1 MEGVMTPTVAYLAEG
16 KLYTKRGDAAPRLI
30 DSPFVQSMLNR
41 IQRSRERHDWKSQG
55 MAWQMGAG
63 GFGGL
68 MGGRAM
74 APAETRRVRFSG
86 LTRGQNPGELL
97 YALDTDHVGGLFL
110 YDTAQQSERRL
121 YHRNQFRA
129 ANLSRHPINDT
140 LAVSLRAEDGSAHI
154 AIMEQDGRGLKEIT
168 EGDVIDEAPAWS
180 PGDGKTI
187 VYQSSGI
194 GRNAAGF
201 MVAQGPY
208 AIQKLDL
215 DSGDL
220 TTLIEEDTNDLLLPR
235 LLPDGSVLFI
245 RRPYEP
251 SGFTV
256 SPLKVAKDIVF
267 FPFRLVV
274 AIVHFFNWFSH
285 VFARKPLITAGGP
298 TKEGPEQRYI
308 MLWGKMIDA
317 EKAMAQKKGGDAKSL
332 VPPTWQLVKRAGDDT
347 EEVLAKGVLSF
358 DLADDGSIVYT
369 NGSAVY
375 HRAPDGVITELCRG
389 KMIEHVSVVT

>member
-1 MEGVMTPTVAYLAEG
+1 MDRLMTPTVAYLAEG
-16 KLYTKRGDAAPRLI
+16 KLYMKRGDAAPRLI
-30 DSPFVQSMLNR
+30 DSPFVQQMLDR
-41 IQRSRERHDWKSQG
+41 IQRTRERHDWKNQG

-63 GFGGL
+63 GFGGF
-68 MGGRAM
+68 MGGRPNM
-74 APAETRRVRFSG
+74 PAEVRRVRFSG

-97 YALDTDHVGGLFL
+97 YALDTDHVGGLFV
-110 YDTAQQSERRL
+110 YDTSQQSERRL

-129 ANLSRHPINDT
+129 ANLSRHPSNDT
-140 LAVSLRAEDGSAHI
+140 LAVSLRGEDGSAPI
-154 AIMEQDGRGLKEIT
+154 AIMEPDGRGLKEIT

-187 VYQSSGI
+187 LYQSSGI

-220 TTLIEEDTNDLLLPR
+220 TTLIEEDNFDLLLPR

-251 SGFTV
+251 GGVTV
-256 SPLKVAKDIVF
+256 SPLKVAKDILF

-298 TKEGPEQRYI
+298 PKEGPEARYI
-308 MLWGKMIDA
+308 MLWGRMIDA
-317 EKAMAQKKGGDAKSL
+317 EKAIAAKKGDAKSL

-347 EEVLAKGVLSF
+347 ETVLAKGVLAF

-375 HRAPDGVITELCRG
+375 HRTADGTIAELCRG
-389 KMIEHVSVVT
+389 KMIEHVSVVA